1 MANTKVTGDVIAN
14 GTISTVHIADDA
26 ITSAK
31 LDSTA
36 TGITFAD
43 LAVDTNTLYVDSS
56 NNRVGIGTTSPDRIL
71 HVESDSVAAI
81 QLENTT
87 EADSFIDFK
96 NPSRTFR
103 VGYDDS
109 ADLFKVAVTN
119 FNNNALVVNSSGNVG
134 IGQGPSAFANWRIL
148 EIKGLSNGALINF
161 ENSSSTRTG
170 AIAMNDASSLM
181 RFQTMTDADITFEA
195 NNAERMRVTGDG
207 NVGIGT
213 TSPSSKLEVK
223 MNDAANN
230 RLGFTGD
237 GSTTGAAMW
246 TNWQTGNSYL
256 DFRLGG
262 TTDTYTK
269 MRITNAGNVGIG
281 TTSPSSLLHIQGST
295 YNRVQTYFDGDYTSG
310 FKFSDLNGGIWYD
323 AGADDLILNSGHA
336 NSQMIF
342 NTGGSE
348 RMRIN
353 SSGNVGI
360 SNTNPDAKLSVGA
373 NISSHAT
380 GISVNAGA
388 GGGNILAL
396 GSTNH
401 NWFPFSNGQNY
412 YSSDQHNFR
421 NPSHTTTFG
430 VWNST
435 GLGIG
440 TTSPSAKLHAV
451 DSTATFVTKDGS
463 GYARFTQQDGSVQ
476 VGLFRSGGNAGGG
489 YIGADSAT
497 CFHVRDASFATKLY
511 LKQNGHLGL
520 GTTAPASPFHVKA
533 DNAILYAEATGVNQN
548 SSVWLRSNV
557 SGTVANRW
565 EIGTNIGN
573 GPDLEIYSRQDS
585 ALRFLIESGTG
596 NVGIGTNTPGE
607 KLDVD
612 GEITHSGL
620 VPKSGAHVDGLV
632 TINKTVSVTANTWT
646 SLDISLSNI
655 GGSGTFAVQVY
666 SDAHGSTGGCLVQH
680 VLERYNELV
689 SY

>member
-56 NNRVGIGTTSPDRIL
+56 NNRVGIGTTTPDRIL

-269 MRITNAGNVGIG
+269 MRITSSGHVGIG
-281 TTSPSSLLHIQGST
+281 TTSPSNKFVVAEGTGQHGIELAPGTLSYIQAYDRATSD
-295 YNRVQTYFDGDYTSG
+295 YGDLKIDAETIQFG
-310 FKFSDLNGGIWYD
+310 TNNG
-323 AGADDLILNSGHA
+323 
-336 NSQMIF
+336 
-342 NTGGSE
+342 TE
-348 RMRIN
+348 RMRIT
-353 SSGNVGI
+353 SSGHV
-360 SNTNPDAKLSVGA
+360 
-373 NISSHAT
+373 
-380 GISVNAGA
+380 
-388 GGGNILAL
+388 
-396 GSTNH
+396 
-401 NWFPFSNGQNY
+401 
-412 YSSDQHNFR
+412 
-421 NPSHTTTFG
+421 
-430 VWNST
+430 
-435 GLGIG
+435 GIG
-440 TTSPSAKLHAV
+440 TTDPSAGKLTVTESGSAYTGDFIYGGTSGSYGALRCTLSASNAPSFIDFFRASYSTTQPVGAIVTSGSNCLYQSYSDYRLKENVQDLTGALDRLDNLQPKTFNYKNAPEIPNEGFIAHELQEVVPQAV
-451 DSTATFVTKDGS
+451 SGEKDGMNE
-463 GYARFTQQDGSVQ
+463 DGTPKYQGV
-476 VGLFRSGGNAGGG
+476 
-489 YIGADSAT
+489 
-497 CFHVRDASFATKLY
+497 
-511 LKQNGHLGL
+511 
-520 GTTAPASPFHVKA
+520 
-533 DNAILYAEATGVNQN
+533 DNAHIVPLLVGAIKELKAE
-548 SSVWLRSNV
+548 
-557 SGTVANRW
+557 
-565 EIGTNIGN
+565 
-573 GPDLEIYSRQDS
+573 
-585 ALRFLIESGTG
+585 IELLKTQ
-596 NVGIGTNTPGE
+596 
-607 KLDVD
+607 
-612 GEITHSGL
+612 
-620 VPKSGAHVDGLV
+620 
-632 TINKTVSVTANTWT
+632 INN
-646 SLDISLSNI
+646 
-655 GGSGTFAVQVY
+655 
-666 SDAHGSTGGCLVQH
+666 
-680 VLERYNELV
+680 
-689 SY
+689 

>member
-56 NNRVGIGTTSPDRIL
+56 NNRVGIGTTTPDRIL

-281 TTSPSSLLHIQGST
+281 TT
-295 YNRVQTYFDGDYTSG
+295 
-310 FKFSDLNGGIWYD
+310 
-323 AGADDLILNSGHA
+323 
-336 NSQMIF
+336 
-342 NTGGSE
+342 
-348 RMRIN
+348 
-353 SSGNVGI
+353 
-360 SNTNPDAKLSVGA
+360 
-373 NISSHAT
+373 
-380 GISVNAGA
+380 
-388 GGGNILAL
+388 
-396 GSTNH
+396 
-401 NWFPFSNGQNY
+401 
-412 YSSDQHNFR
+412 
-421 NPSHTTTFG
+421 
-430 VWNST
+430 
-435 GLGIG
+435 G
-440 TTSPSAKLHAV
+440 TTSPTEKLHV
-451 DSTATFVTKDGS
+451 EGRIRLGSTPVICSHD
-463 GYARFTQQDGSVQ
+463 
-476 VGLFRSGGNAGGG
+476 
-489 YIGADSAT
+489 
-497 CFHVRDASFATKLY
+497 
-511 LKQNGHLGL
+511 
-520 GTTAPASPFHVKA
+520 
-533 DNAILYAEATGVNQN
+533 
-548 SSVWLRSNV
+548 
-557 SGTVANRW
+557 
-565 EIGTNIGN
+565 
-573 GPDLEIYSRQDS
+573 
-585 ALRFLIESGTG
+585 
-596 NVGIGTNTPGE
+596 NVGIDIDQNNNSGSNYFRVTR
-607 KLDVD
+607 D
-612 GEITHSGL
+612 GEATEL
-620 VPKSGAHVDGLV
+620 FRVQE
-632 TINKTVSVTANTWT
+632 N
-646 SLDISLSNI
+646 
-655 GGSGTFAVQVY
+655 GSSFG
-666 SDAHGSTGGCLVQH
+666 DA
-680 VLERYNELV
+680 
-689 SY
+689 